1 MPVVFGR
8 PALVALVL
16 VLMGCGDD
24 LANAP
29 TLTTEPHFVADA
41 KGPATEALDHILRA
55 QLTAHG
61 FTGRIEASLPTRLGR
76 PINADL
82 ADIGRNLWFDPI
94 LGLKGDNSCSGCHS
108 PTSGFGDTQSIA
120 VGIDNNGIVGPNRSG
135 PRNQRRS
142 PMVLNAAFFPH
153 LMWNSRF
160 AALSG
165 DPFDNSAGFQF
176 PTPESKSLSYLPHL
190 LTAQAFIPPT
200 ERVEMAGFDFPGN
213 NGDLRAEVVNR
224 VSAIQEYMSRFA
236 NAVPAV
242 RSTGV
247 LTYDHIAAAIAEF
260 TFSLTFAN
268 APIDRFA
275 RGEVGAL
282 TESQKRGAVLF
293 FGRAGCVQCHT
304 VGGRSNE
311 MFSDFEEHV
320 IGVPQIVPSVGNV
333 TFDGPGA
340 NEDFGL
346 EQVTGNSKDR
356 YAFRTTPLRNIG
368 LQPTF
373 MHNGAFVTLED
384 AIRHHLDPRASA
396 LGYAGSG
403 LDGDLGSVRGPI
415 DPVLARLAPKLRS
428 PIALSD
434 AEFANLVDFV
444 RDGLLDS
451 RARPE
456 QLRALVPGTLPS
468 GKPVHTFEFK

>member
-1 MPVVFGR
+1 
-8 PALVALVL
+8 
-16 VLMGCGDD
+16 
-24 LANAP
+24 
-29 TLTTEPHFVADA
+29 
-41 KGPATEALDHILRA
+41 
-55 QLTAHG
+55 
-61 FTGRIEASLPTRLGR
+61 
-76 PINADL
+76 
-82 ADIGRNLWFDPI
+82 
-94 LGLKGDNSCSGCHS
+94 
-108 PTSGFGDTQSIA
+108 
-120 VGIDNNGIVGPNRSG
+120 
-135 PRNQRRS
+135 
-142 PMVLNAAFFPH
+142 
-153 LMWNSRF
+153 
-160 AALSG
+160 
-165 DPFDNSAGFQF
+165 
-176 PTPESKSLSYLPHL
+176 
-190 LTAQAFIPPT
+190 
-200 ERVEMAGFDFPGN
+200 MAGFDFPGN